1 MGGGAEAICAVDV
14 TGAVG
19 VRGSGGKWFRVSN
32 SETLNLG
39 LVGFGPLLFVL
50 GIGPGQ
56 NGFVH
61 KQKCD
66 LKSKNPIK
74 TQKQGIH
81 RHANKYGE
89 KRTRGLS
96 ALRYQ
101 GAADIN

>member
-19 VRGSGGKWFRVSN
+19 VRGSG
-32 SETLNLG
+32 
-39 LVGFGPLLFVL
+39 